1 MDNLFP
7 QDDDLITDDEV
18 DAILGED
25 DVEYDEDALAVAQ
38 TYRLD
43 FATGKISGGFID
55 EEEALRQFI
64 IKALMTPRDEYA
76 IYTEDYGSE
85 LEELIAEQ
93 EGPDYILAEAP
104 RIIADALEND
114 DRVVSVDD
122 VVVTL
127 EGDLLTAN
135 ITVSSIYGEI
145 TEEVT
150 LIV

>member
-1 MDNLFP
+1 MFP
-7 QDDDLITDDEV
+7 EDDDLLTDSDVDE
-18 DAILGED
+18 ILGEGELED
-25 DVEYDEDALAVAQ
+25 DEETLAVSQ

-43 FATGKISGGFID
+43 FATGKISSGVID
-55 EEEALRQFI
+55 EEEALRQYI
-64 IKALMTPRDEYA
+64 VKALMTPRDEYA
-76 IYTEDYGSE
+76 VYTEDYGSE

>member
-1 MDNLFP
+1 MFP
-7 QDDDLITDDEV
+7 EDDDLLTDSDVDE
-18 DAILGED
+18 ILGEGEPED
-25 DVEYDEDALAVAQ
+25 DEETLAVSQ

-43 FATGKISGGFID
+43 FATGKISSGFID
-55 EEEALRQFI
+55 EEEALRQYI
-64 IKALMTPRDEYA
+64 VKALMTPRDEYA

-150 LIV
+150 LVV

>member
-1 MDNLFP
+1 MFP
-7 QDDDLITDDEV
+7 EDDDLITDDEV

-25 DVEYDEDALAVAQ
+25 TTEDSEETLAVAQ
-38 TYRLD
+38 TYRID
-43 FATGKISGGFID
+43 FATGKISCGLID
-55 EEEALRQFI
+55 EEEALRQYI
-64 IKALMTPRDEYA
+64 VKALMTPRDEYA
-76 IYTEDYGSE
+76 VYTEDYGSD

-93 EGPDYILAEAP
+93 EGADYILAEAP

-127 EGDLLTAN
+127 DGDTLSAT

>member
-1 MDNLFP
+1 MFP
-7 QDDDLITDDEV
+7 EDDDLLTDSDVDE
-18 DAILGED
+18 ILGENEPED
-25 DVEYDEDALAVAQ
+25 DEESLAVAQ

-43 FATGKISGGFID
+43 FATGKISSGLID
-55 EEEALRQFI
+55 EEEALRQYI
-64 IKALMTPRDEYA
+64 VKALMTPRDEYA

-85 LEELIAEQ
+85 LEGLIAEQ
-93 EGPDYILAEAP
+93 EGPDYILAETP
-104 RIIADALEND
+104 HIIADALEND

>member
-1 MDNLFP
+1 MFP
-7 QDDDLITDDEV
+7 EDDDLLTDSDVDE
-18 DAILGED
+18 ILGEGEPED
-25 DVEYDEDALAVAQ
+25 DEETLAVSQ

-43 FATGKISGGFID
+43 FATGKISSGFID

-93 EGPDYILAEAP
+93 EGPEYILSEAP
-104 RIIADALEND
+104 RIITDALEND

-127 EGDLLTAN
+127 EGDLLAAN

>member
-1 MDNLFP
+1 MFP
-7 QDDDLITDDEV
+7 EDDDLLTDSDVDE
-18 DAILGED
+18 ILGEGEPED
-25 DVEYDEDALAVAQ
+25 DEESLAVAQ

-43 FATGKISGGFID
+43 FATGKISSGFID
-55 EEEALRQFI
+55 EEEALRQYI
-64 IKALMTPRDEYA
+64 VKALMTPRDEYA

>member
-1 MDNLFP
+1 MFP
-7 QDDDLITDDEV
+7 EDDDLLTDSDVDE
-18 DAILGED
+18 ILGEG
-25 DVEYDEDALAVAQ
+25 ETEGDEETLAVSQ

-43 FATGKISGGFID
+43 FATGKISSGFID
-55 EEEALRQFI
+55 EEEALRQYI
-64 IKALMTPRDEYA
+64 VKALMTPRDEYA

>member
-1 MDNLFP
+1 MFP
-7 QDDDLITDDEV
+7 EDDDLLTDSDVDE
-18 DAILGED
+18 ILGENEPED
-25 DVEYDEDALAVAQ
+25 DEETLAVSQ

-43 FATGKISGGFID
+43 FATGKISSGVID
-55 EEEALRQFI
+55 DEEALRQYI
-64 IKALMTPRDEYA
+64 VKALMTPRDEYA

-127 EGDLLTAN
+127 DGDTLNAS

>member
-1 MDNLFP
+1 MFP
-7 QDDDLITDDEV
+7 EDDDLLTDSDVDE
-18 DAILGED
+18 ILGEGETED
-25 DVEYDEDALAVAQ
+25 DEETLAVSQ

-43 FATGKISGGFID
+43 FATGKISSGFID
-55 EEEALRQFI
+55 EEEALRQYI
-64 IKALMTPRDEYA
+64 VKALMTPRDEYA

-127 EGDLLTAN
+127 DGDTLNAS

>member
-1 MDNLFP
+1 MFP
-7 QDDDLITDDEV
+7 EDDDLLTDSDVDE
-18 DAILGED
+18 ILGENEPED
-25 DVEYDEDALAVAQ
+25 DEESLAVAQ

-43 FATGKISGGFID
+43 FATGKISSGFID
-55 EEEALRQFI
+55 EEEALRQYI
-64 IKALMTPRDEYA
+64 VKALMTPRDEYA

-122 VVVTL
+122 VFVTL
-127 EGDLLTAN
+127 DGDTLNAS

>member
-1 MDNLFP
+1 MFP
-7 QDDDLITDDEV
+7 EDDDLLTDSDVDE
-18 DAILGED
+18 ILGEG
-25 DVEYDEDALAVAQ
+25 ETEGDEETLAVSQ

-43 FATGKISGGFID
+43 FATGKISSGFID
-55 EEEALRQFI
+55 EEEALRQYI
-64 IKALMTPRDEYA
+64 VKALMTPRDEYA

-127 EGDLLTAN
+127 DGDTLNAS

>member
-1 MDNLFP
+1 MFP
-7 QDDDLITDDEV
+7 EDDDLLTDSDVDE
-18 DAILGED
+18 ILGEGEPED
-25 DVEYDEDALAVAQ
+25 DEESLAVSQ

-43 FATGKISGGFID
+43 FATGKISSGFID
-55 EEEALRQFI
+55 EEEALRQYI
-64 IKALMTPRDEYA
+64 VKALMTPRDEYA